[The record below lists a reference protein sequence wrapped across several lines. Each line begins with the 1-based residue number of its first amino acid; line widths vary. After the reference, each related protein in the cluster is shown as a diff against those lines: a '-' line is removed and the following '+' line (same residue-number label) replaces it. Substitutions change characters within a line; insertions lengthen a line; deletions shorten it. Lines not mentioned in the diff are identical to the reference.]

1 MVVILIKI
9 GQRTKNYS
17 DSAMATQKLLDLRCP
32 ITKTTLKRPARGLY
46 CKHAEAVSLDHL
58 ASVMEKAV
66 GIAWECAIC
75 NKPNYKLE
83 IDKRFEKIV
92 EDSRKRSFKP
102 THCVFTRQGISRFV
116 KPGGHLLNHTDLE
129 QIASDNES
137 DEEPADE
144 SDSQTD
150 DANEPSQQPTTI
162 RRSRAAPLHR
172 EITTRN
178 SNHRPEQQKNVK
190 RNPPRRKKSESG
202 GEEEIDPSENSDDD
216 GEDEASATNSEQE
229 SQSKPESSESQRQ
242 QLNSTRNRRIQR
254 LNPNQDDIRKTLRR
268 RPSPPKIELPK
279 GRGGYWHHKKR
290 IEEANA
296 RKAELVE

>member
-1 MVVILIKI
+1 MKI

-116 KPGGHLLNHTDLE
+116 KPGGHLLSHTDLE
-129 QIASDNES
+129 QMSSENES
-137 DEEPADE
+137 DEEPEAE
-144 SDSQTD
+144 SNSQTD
-150 DANEPSQQPTTI
+150 DGNEPSQQPTTI

-178 SNHRPEQQKNVK
+178 SNHRPEQPKNIK
-190 RNPPRRKKSESG
+190 RNPTRRKKSESAQ
-202 GEEEIDPSENSDDD
+202 EEEINESESSDQD
-216 GEDEASATNSEQE
+216 GQDEASGNSEQE
-229 SQSKPESSESQRQ
+229 SKSKPESSESQNQ
-242 QLNSTRNRRIQR
+242 QLNSSRNRRIQR
-254 LNPNQDDIRKTLRR
+254 LNQNQDDIRKTLRR
-268 RPSPPKIELPK
+268 RPSPLKVEPPK

-290 IEEANA
+290 LEETNA
-296 RKAELVE
+296 RKAELLE